1 MPISINIQLNNVS
14 KKFGKSWIFK
24 DVHMDLHSGKSY
36 AITGANGS
44 GKSTL
49 MKVIAGILTPN
60 NGELK
65 CTLGGKQATTEELY
79 KHITYCAPYQELPD
93 EMTLVELLNFHQQLR
108 SLSMPAKQIVE
119 ILSIEPDKE
128 IRNYSSGM
136 KQRVKLALAFY
147 TETAAMFLDEPTN
160 TLDEHWAN
168 WYFTEVQHC
177 AKNKLLVICSNHQ
190 PEYSFCNEV
199 LSIAQYK

>member
-1 MPISINIQLNNVS
+1 
-14 KKFGKSWIFK
+14 
-24 DVHMDLHSGKSY
+24 MDLHSGKSY

-49 MKVIAGILTPN
+49 LKVIAGILTPN
-60 NGELK
+60 QGELK
-65 CTLGGKQATTEELY
+65 CTLEGKGTAAEDIY

-108 SLSMPAKQIVE
+108 KLTIPAKQI
-119 ILSIEPDKE
+119 IDMLGIEPDKE

-147 TETAAMFLDEPTN
+147 TETAAIFLDEPTN

-168 WYFTEVQHC
+168 WYFTEVQNA
-177 AKNKLLVICSNHQ
+177 AKGRLLVISSNHQ
-190 PEYSFCNEV
+190 PEYSFCDEV
-199 LSIAQYK
+199 VSIAAYKA